1 MGANCTKE
9 FSAVLNKASSGLN
22 NPHANNSTKYRKTEL
37 TGSAGNNATVAGGNS
52 QVKESQVKFAIIHP
66 QIKDILARLSY
77 EEIQILLVR
86 FYCFTGFSSH
96 LMSFFLFHSFFV
108 CFLSLYRIFFV

>member
-22 NPHANNSTKYRKTEL
+22 NPHANNATKYRKTEL
-37 TGSAGNNATVAGGNS
+37 TGSSGNNATANSGNS
-52 QVKESQVKFAIIHP
+52 QVKESQVKFAIVHP

-86 FYCFTGFSSH
+86 NPCFELVFP
-96 LMSFFLFHSFFV
+96 
-108 CFLSLYRIFFV
+108 